1 MNNTPNQRWEE
12 LKKLAVSVEGAAVVA
27 DSSRTAIFEA
37 IRKGELKAR
46 KHGRRTIILMDN
58 LQLYL
63 QQLPIVAG

>member
-46 KHGRRTIILMDN
+46 KHGRRTIILMDD